1 MLRRRVV
8 RVPLSSL
15 QQRVQRALSIRTPVE
30 VDDASL
36 RAAAVS
42 LVVGSDPDAVL
53 LIRRATRP
61 GDPWSGQMG
70 LPGGHRDTGD
80 PDLLATAIRE
90 TFEEVGLQLTPDMC
104 LGALDDI
111 APRTRVLPPIF
122 VRPFV
127 FALPGRPGLTAGDE
141 VAELVWASMDHLE
154 DPAIYRGVTLRIQGE
169 DRTFPAYHVGENV
182 VWGMTERI
190 ITGFLGSLV

>member
-1 MLRRRVV
+1 M
-8 RVPLSSL
+8 
-15 QQRVQRALSIRTPVE
+15 
-30 VDDASL
+30 
-36 RAAAVS
+36 
-42 LVVGSDPDAVL
+42 
-53 LIRRATRP
+53 
-61 GDPWSGQMG
+61 
-70 LPGGHRDTGD
+70 
-80 PDLLATAIRE
+80 
-90 TFEEVGLQLTPDMC
+90 
-104 LGALDDI
+104 
-111 APRTRVLPPIF
+111 
-122 VRPFV
+122 